1 MNAEIVYRLEES
13 YFNQEHGEDKFLLLG
28 DYAEQ
33 IKNDLKHLQ
42 ATIELLLNK
51 KAP

>member
-1 MNAEIVYRLEES
+1 M
-13 YFNQEHGEDKFLLLG
+13 G
-28 DYAEQ
+28 DDAEQ

-42 ATIELLLNK
+42 ATVELLLNK